1 MGELSPELSHR
12 MDQERDPEIRAALR
26 QIELTEPSGE
36 LHGGVLTVNLA
47 PNCYIRADVYEHQA
61 LVDMVSVP
69 AELQGN
75 GIGERLL
82 KTLSASLADRGVTS
96 LDGNFRSKGGLKLRA
111 KVFGEDNIEFSSF
124 FDGEPL
130 NLTYGQALASLGD
143 EIGQAGANNWLSGV
157 TDLTRVDMRDWERAQ
172 ITQGE

>member
-1 MGELSPELSHR
+1 M
-12 MDQERDPEIRAALR
+12 
-26 QIELTEPSGE
+26 
-36 LHGGVLTVNLA
+36 
-47 PNCYIRADVYEHQA
+47 
-61 LVDMVSVP
+61 
-69 AELQGN
+69 
-75 GIGERLL
+75 
-82 KTLSASLADRGVTS
+82 
-96 LDGNFRSKGGLKLRA
+96 RA